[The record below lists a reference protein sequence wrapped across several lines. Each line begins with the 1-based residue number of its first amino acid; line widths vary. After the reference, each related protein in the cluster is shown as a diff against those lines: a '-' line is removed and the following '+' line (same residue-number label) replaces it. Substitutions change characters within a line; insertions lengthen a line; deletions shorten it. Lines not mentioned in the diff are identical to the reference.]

1 MLLNTQGDLLN
12 TRYISSRTDR
22 ECLLG
27 ASSQAIREFLLPL
40 DHEEPQTRQDVW
52 EHGGCRKD
60 ENVVPTITI
69 RNSCFSKCLF
79 CSQCDL
85 TVVHTL
91 FHFTTTLWS
100 RNGVFFFFSP
110 RHCTDAL
117 QRSEK
122 LNKTTQFRTSRVEIG
137 SQTVWLHRHS

>member
-27 ASSQAIREFLLPL
+27 ASSQAIRVFFITSGPWGAP
-40 DHEEPQTRQDVW
+40 DQTGCVGAW
-52 EHGGCRKD
+52 GCRKD
-60 ENVVPTITI
+60 EKVVPTITI
-69 RNSCFSKCLF
+69 RNSCFSKCLL

-85 TVVHTL
+85 TVVHTF

-100 RNGVFFFFSP
+100 RNVFFFSP
-110 RHCTDAL
+110 HCTDVL
-117 QRSEK
+117 QRSGK
-122 LNKTTQFRTSRVEIG
+122 LNKTTQFRTSTVEIG